1 MRRPGL
7 LRAQALF
14 LCLTLLLGGFGLPLL
29 DAAWFHST
37 AAPGP
42 DPLEIALQGQHNSGV
57 AHALGC
63 AVLTSAASG
72 RGLPVL
78 GSPVTPESPRSAGP
92 TRELRLISTTST
104 DVTLSLP
111 RAPPSA

>member
-57 AHALGC
+57 AHSLGC

>member
-37 AAPGP
+37 PAPGP
-42 DPLEIALQGQHNSGV
+42 DSLEIALQGQHNGGV